1 MSEPGSTPTTT
12 DDAFLGGA
20 LQVLQPQS
28 GYRAGLD
35 AVLLAAAATA
45 GPGTRMLDVG
55 AGVGVVGLAV
65 ARRIPDAHV
74 TLVERDPLL
83 ADLARANI
91 DRNGL
96 SDRVRLIKA
105 DVAQPLGELAE
116 LDALAET
123 FDCVLANPPYHAHG
137 RGTAARDAIKA
148 NANAMAEGDLDRW
161 VRFMTAMARPGG
173 RAILIH
179 KAEALPELIA
189 ACNGRFGE
197 LLLVADPAAR
207 RSARR
212 PGDPARHQGQP
223 RAAADPPGPRPAR
236 PHRPLHAA
244 GGGHPASRGRARPG
258 GMIGLRCRPPKQANK
273 SPRRRADSTGQTPP
287 TPAFFGAQLPPGH
300 KFSHLETSCVFEDIN
315 TGGLGYEC

>member
-1 MSEPGSTPTTT
+1 VNEPGSTPTTT

-20 LQVLQPQS
+20 LQVLQPQN

-35 AVLLAAAATA
+35 AVLLAAAAPA
-45 GPGTRMLDVG
+45 APGSRMLDVG

-96 SDRVRLIKA
+96 GDRVRLIEA
-105 DVAQPLGELAE
+105 DVAQPLSELAE
-116 LDALAET
+116 LPALAET

-161 VRFMTAMARPGG
+161 ARFMAAMARPGG
-173 RAILIH
+173 CAILIH

-189 ACNGRFGE
+189 AFSGRFGE
-197 LLLVADPAAR
+197 LLLVPI
-207 RSARR
+207 
-212 PGDPARHQGQP
+212 QP
-223 RAAADPPGPRPAR
+223 RDAA
-236 PHRPLHAA
+236 
-244 GGGHPASRGRARPG
+244 PASRVILRGIKGSRAPLQISPGLVLHDHTGRFMPKVEA
-258 GMIGLRCRPPKQANK
+258 ILRH
-273 SPRRRADSTGQTPP
+273 
-287 TPAFFGAQLPPGH
+287 GAALD
-300 KFSHLETSCVFEDIN
+300 LEV
-315 TGGLGYEC
+315 

>member
-1 MSEPGSTPTTT
+1 VNEPGSTPTTT

-35 AVLLAAAATA
+35 AVLLAAAAAA

-96 SDRVRLIKA
+96 ADRVRLIKA
-105 DVAQPLGELAE
+105 DVAQPLGEQPELA
-116 LDALAET
+116 ALAET
-123 FDCVLANPPYHAHG
+123 FDCILANPPYHTHG

-161 VRFMTAMARPGG
+161 ARFMTAMARPGG
-173 RAILIH
+173 CAVLIH

-189 ACNGRFGE
+189 ACDGRFGE
-197 LLLVADPAAR
+197 LLLLPIQP
-207 RSARR
+207 RSAAPAGRVILRGIKGSRAPLQIR
-212 PGDPARHQGQP
+212 PGLVLHDPTGRFMPQVEAILRHG
-223 RAAADPPGPRPAR
+223 AALD
-236 PHRPLHAA
+236 
-244 GGGHPASRGRARPG
+244 
-258 GMIGLRCRPPKQANK
+258 
-273 SPRRRADSTGQTPP
+273 
-287 TPAFFGAQLPPGH
+287 
-300 KFSHLETSCVFEDIN
+300 LE
-315 TGGLGYEC
+315 G

>member
-1 MSEPGSTPTTT
+1 MNEPGSTPGTT

-35 AVLLAAAATA
+35 AVLLAAAAPA
-45 GPGTRMLDVG
+45 GPATRMLDVG

-83 ADLARANI
+83 AGLARTNI

-96 SDRVRLIKA
+96 SDRVGLIEA
-105 DVAQPLGELAE
+105 DVAQPLGEQPGLG
-116 LDALAET
+116 ALAET

-148 NANAMAEGDLDRW
+148 NANAMPEGDLDRW
-161 VRFMTAMARPGG
+161 ARCMAAMARPGG
-173 RAILIH
+173 SAILIH

-189 ACNGRFGE
+189 ACTGRFGE
-197 LLLVADPAAR
+197 LLLVPI
-207 RSARR
+207 
-212 PGDPARHQGQP
+212 HP
-223 RAAADPPGPRPAR
+223 RASS
-236 PHRPLHAA
+236 
-244 GGGHPASRGRARPG
+244 PASRVILRGIKGSRAPLQIHPG
-258 GMIGLRCRPPKQANK
+258 LVLH
-273 SPRRRADSTGQTPP
+273 DSTGCFMPQVE
-287 TPAFFGAQLPPGH
+287 AILRQGAALD
-300 KFSHLETSCVFEDIN
+300 LE
-315 TGGLGYEC
+315 G